1 MLWSSVCKIQ
11 AWVLL
16 VDFAVDSR
24 SAGPSMRENFTDI
37 SSIHVCT
44 YACKRVC
51 VHSSEFSKV
60 IRRKDITHLIVDSSS
75 TREIDSQRRLLR
87 GKCNYVNY
95 YAPRPVTIPV
105 FLFACFADDINPRIA
120 AVILLSVYLQ
130 FAYNSTRLCN
140 WLR

>member
-1 MLWSSVCKIQ
+1 
-11 AWVLL
+11 L

-24 SAGPSMRENFTDI
+24 SAKPSIRENFTDV
-37 SSIHVCT
+37 SSIRGKHV
-44 YACKRVC
+44 R
-51 VHSSEFSKV
+51 VHSSGFSKV
-60 IRRKDITHLIVDSSS
+60 IRRKGITHLIVDSPS

-105 FLFACFADDINPRIA
+105 FLFACLADDINPRIV

-130 FAYNSTRLCN
+130 FAYNSTCLCN
-140 WLR
+140 